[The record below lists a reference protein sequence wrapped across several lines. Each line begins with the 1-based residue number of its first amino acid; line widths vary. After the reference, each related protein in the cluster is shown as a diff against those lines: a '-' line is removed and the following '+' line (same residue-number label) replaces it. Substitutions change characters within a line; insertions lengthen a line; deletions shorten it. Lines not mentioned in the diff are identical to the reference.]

1 MMPPQTDEQREAY
14 SKLAPIRDRAMITDY
29 IRQFDPGRRSSGLAP
44 GTIER
49 QRQLPNPPPPVDT
62 DRAVKAGVLF
72 RVEEILR
79 RHIRVEDAKL
89 SDHELITAVTA
100 RYMAAREVP
109 ILDPN
114 E

>member
-1 MMPPQTDEQREAY
+1 MMHLPPQTDEQREAY

-29 IRQFDPGRRSSGLAP
+29 FRQLPGS
-44 GTIER
+44 IER
-49 QRQLPNPPPPVDT
+49 LRQLPNPPPPVDK
-62 DRAVKAGVLF
+62 RGMAVKAGVLF

-100 RYMAAREVP
+100 RYIAAREVP

>member
-1 MMPPQTDEQREAY
+1 MMTELPENDWLKTKPWMPPG
-14 SKLAPIRDRAMITDY
+14 SPP
-29 IRQFDPGRRSSGLAP
+29 PGS
-44 GTIER
+44 IER
-49 QRQLPNPPPPVDT
+49 LRQLPNPPPPVDK
-62 DRAVKAGVLF
+62 RGMAVKAGVLY